1 MAKKI
6 ATLETALINV
16 LGKVEETFSV
26 FEKFA
31 SATPEPTKKPI
42 GAVKKNQQDNF
53 NGFLSAIKK
62 NK

>member
-1 MAKKI
+1 
-6 ATLETALINV
+6 V

-42 GAVKKNQQDNF
+42 GAVKQNQLDNF

-62 NK
+62 IK